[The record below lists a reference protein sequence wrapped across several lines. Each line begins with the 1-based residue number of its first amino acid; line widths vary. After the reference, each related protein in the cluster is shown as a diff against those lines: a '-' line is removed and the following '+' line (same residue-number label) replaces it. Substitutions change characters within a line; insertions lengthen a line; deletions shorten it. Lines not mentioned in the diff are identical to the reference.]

1 MNRTELAAAIKRASH
16 LTGTFR
22 LRSGAIDRGMLNLS
36 GSGANELCIG
46 HFVARVEQA
55 LAG

>member
-1 MNRTELAAAIKRASH
+1 LCENTQI
-16 LTGTFR
+16 G

-46 HFVARVEQA
+46 HFVGLVEAA
-55 LAG
+55 LAE